1 MQIAL
6 AQVNLHIGNF
16 DYNTSKHI
24 AFILEAASKGVDLV
38 VFPELSVCGYP
49 PQDLLELPDFI
60 EACKKSIDAIAR
72 SCKGIMAIVGAPVEN
87 PSSTGKPLYNAA
99 LVLYEGKIIHTV
111 YKRLL
116 PNYDVFDESRYFE
129 PGAHTTCLAHAGK
142 KIGIT
147 ICEDLWEFSFQP
159 GTALPDNRRLYG
171 HAPLHFLQAEN
182 PDFIINI
189 SSSPFSYLQSEARK
203 IMLRKNAE
211 KYGLPFI
218 YVNQCGAHADLIF
231 DGNSMVC
238 DAKGEI
244 LKEGQLFCESLI
256 IHDFDNPVSEISDAS
271 GDTEKIYAALVFGIR
286 EFFSKMGFTKA
297 ILGLSGG
304 IDSAVTLVLACKA
317 LGAENVLAVMMP
329 SAFSSSHSIEDSK
342 KLIANLGCQSETL
355 PIHQVVSALEHTL
368 SDNFMNTSFGL
379 AEENLQSRAR
389 GILLMG
395 MANKHGYILLNTT
408 NKSEAAVG
416 YGTLYGD
423 MCGALSVLGDV
434 YKTRVYALARYINA
448 SSHSIPSSI
457 LTKEPSAE
465 LRPGQKDSDSLPPYE
480 VLDEILEMHIEKR
493 LPMNQIVKSGFDHM
507 LVKKIIRMVQASE
520 FKRYQM
526 APVLRISAKAFGYGR
541 RMPLVE
547 GFNPPASSSE

>member
-1 MQIAL
+1 MRIAL

-16 DYNTSKHI
+16 DFNTTKHI
-24 AFILEAASKGVDLV
+24 AFIHEAASKGADLV

-49 PQDLLELPDFI
+49 PQDLLEYPDFI
-60 EACKKSIDAIAR
+60 EACKKSIHSISHACR
-72 SCKGIMAIVGAPVEN
+72 GITAIVGSPVEN
-87 PSSTGKPLYNAA
+87 PSSTGKSLYNAA
-99 LVLYEGKIIHTV
+99 LVLSEGEIIHIV

-129 PGAHTTCLAHAGK
+129 PGGHSTCMVHAGK

-147 ICEDLWEFSFQP
+147 ICEDLWEFSFLP
-159 GTALPDNRRLYG
+159 GTAFPDKRRLYG
-171 HAPLHFLQAEN
+171 TSPLQILKAEN
-182 PDFIINI
+182 PDLIINI

-203 IMLRKNAE
+203 FMLKKNAE
-211 KYGLPFI
+211 NYGLSFI
-218 YVNQCGAHADLIF
+218 YVNQSGAHADLLF

-238 DAKGEI
+238 DANGEI
-244 LKEGQLFCESLI
+244 IKEAPLFCESLI
-256 IHDFDNPVSEISDAS
+256 LHDTDNPLSELISPS
-271 GDTEKIYAALVFGIR
+271 GETEKIHDALVFGIR

-297 ILGLSGG
+297 VLGLSGG

-342 KLIANLGCQSETL
+342 KLIDALGCKSETL
-355 PIHQVVSALEHTL
+355 PIHQVVSALEQTL
-368 SDNFMNTSFGL
+368 SGQFVNTSFGL

-395 MANKHGYILLNTT
+395 IANKHGYILLNTT

-434 YKTRVYALARYINA
+434 YKTKVYALARHMNA
-448 SSHSIPSSI
+448 LSPLVPESI
-457 LTKEPSAE
+457 LIKEPSAE
-465 LRPGQKDSDSLPPYE
+465 LRPGQKDSDSLPSYE
-480 VLDEILEMHIEKR
+480 VLDEILERYIERR
-493 LPMNQIVKSGFDHM
+493 LPIAQITSAGFDAA
-507 LVKKIIRMVQASE
+507 LVKKIVRMVHASE

-526 APVLRISAKAFGYGR
+526 APVLRISPKAFGYGR

-547 GFNPPASSSE
+547 SFNPAAGLSE